1 MVDHSKILNRHS
13 IRIKE
18 YDYTKPGAYFITI
31 CTYNRVP
38 IFGNITHPVM
48 VLSEFG
54 KLVQQEWTRTVEIR
68 NRIELDDFMVMPN
81 HFLGIIMAKGTMHCA
96 PTVEQFGKPISNSIP
111 TIIRGFKSA
120 VTVRINAIRCS
131 PGLPVWQ
138 RNYYEH
144 IIRDDND
151 LNTIRQYIRA
161 NPENWEKD
169 EEYII

>member
-1 MVDHSKILNRHS
+1 MVDRLKILSRHS

-38 IFGNITHPVM
+38 IFGNIIHTVM
-48 VLSEFG
+48 VLNEFG
-54 KLVQQEWTRTVEIR
+54 KLVQQEWTRTAEIR
-68 NRIELDDFMVMPN
+68 NRIGLDDFMVMPN
-81 HFLGIIMAKGTMHCA
+81 HFHGIIITKGTMHRA
-96 PTVEQFGKPISNSIP
+96 PTVEQFGKPVSNSIP

-120 VTVRINAIRCS
+120 VTARINAIRHS
-131 PGLPVWQ
+131 PRLPVWQ

-144 IIRDDND
+144 IIRDDID
-151 LNTIRQYIRA
+151 LNTIRQYIRT

-169 EEYII
+169 EEYTN